1 MLESQYQA
9 RLIKKLERKFP
20 GCVILKNDAGYRQG
34 IPDLVILYFGR
45 WAALEVKVDEHAPHQ
60 ANQDWWVERMNDM
73 AYASFIFPSNE
84 RKVLREISLALEP

>member
-20 GCVILKNDAGYRQG
+20 GCVILKKDAGYRQG

-73 AYASFIFPSNE
+73 AYHHKNGDVIKYVKHYQ
-84 RKVLREISLALEP
+84 RCLWKY